1 MNCQLWF
8 YQVVLNWSI
17 VVPTHYALLL
27 RTTTKH
33 CSWNEILFIRD
44 INSFNGDGNFA
55 FILFFSSSPASRCLS
70 SFFFFFFSPFL
81 ESRLV
86 SFYFESHLEG
96 GPLLFLSL
104 FLWWPFY
111 MQGSAVKKSKMYLGA
126 SLGQMELDYFW
137 KGKFEGRS
145 ETFIL
150 WIARVT
156 VTQVMLIAECHLCL
170 IKAELRKQSGNA
182 SSIFYRVICY
192 EKEKKKKRTAY
203 LSKLSPVGI
212 TRPL

>member
-1 MNCQLWF
+1 
-8 YQVVLNWSI
+8 
-17 VVPTHYALLL
+17 
-27 RTTTKH
+27 
-33 CSWNEILFIRD
+33 
-44 INSFNGDGNFA
+44 
-55 FILFFSSSPASRCLS
+55 
-70 SFFFFFFSPFL
+70 
-81 ESRLV
+81 
-86 SFYFESHLEG
+86 
-96 GPLLFLSL
+96 
-104 FLWWPFY
+104 
-111 MQGSAVKKSKMYLGA
+111 MYLGA

-192 EKEKKKKRTAY
+192 EKEKKKKEDRLPFKAI
-203 LSKLSPVGI
+203 PC
-212 TRPL
+212 RNH